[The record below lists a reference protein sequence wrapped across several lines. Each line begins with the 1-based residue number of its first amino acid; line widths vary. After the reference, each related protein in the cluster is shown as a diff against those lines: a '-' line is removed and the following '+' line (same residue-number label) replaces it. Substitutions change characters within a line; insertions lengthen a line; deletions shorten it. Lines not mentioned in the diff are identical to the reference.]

1 MQEGEKVKNILV
13 VDDQDNIRR
22 LIEISLRGDD
32 RHIYGVDSGEKAID
46 FAQREKLDLIILD
59 VVMPEGMDGF
69 EALQILKTDPQT
81 QNCPVVMLTART
93 LESDRNRAFESGAS
107 DYITKPFK
115 VELLQQKVRK
125 ILS

>member
-1 MQEGEKVKNILV
+1 MKNILV

-115 VELLQQKVRK
+115 VEMLQQKVRK